1 MAMQGSGLMTIAR
14 KEFFDHVRSRKFLL
28 ILGIFL
34 VIAVVGIIS
43 GVADYNKS
51 LSTYNERISVAS
63 TSPTPDTMGEKPSIL
78 SVFSSVSTYIVFLG
92 AILGVAMGFDLVTKE
107 KESKSLKILLSH
119 PVYRDEVIN
128 GKALGSIAALVL
140 ALGIVLVLCLAALLV
155 CGIIPDPSELSLI
168 GVFGIVSFLFIFS
181 YFAIA
186 LFMSTISEESGSA
199 LIYTLI
205 IFIALSSLLPMLAND
220 TVMETLT
227 GSPPEFPRQ
236 LIDQMQTQGNTTKSV
251 SITFDSSGNDPAWQE
266 YSSKLNTYW
275 EKRQALTDTISLFS
289 PTMNYKKVSSSVTN
303 TESGNVLFSGSGD
316 GIGISTTSFTKAGF
330 QSVNVQNIVAD
341 NLENILALL
350 IFPILFFGL
359 SYLRFMRLDV
369 R

>member
-1 MAMQGSGLMTIAR
+1 MARQGSGLLTIAH
-14 KEFFDHVRSRKFLL
+14 KEFLDHVRSRKFLL

-51 LSTYNERISVAS
+51 LSVYNQHMSAAS
-63 TSPTPDTMGEKPSIL
+63 ASPAPDTMGDKPSIL
-78 SVFSSVSTYIVFLG
+78 SVFSSVSTYLVFLG
-92 AILGVAMGFDLVTKE
+92 AILGIAMGFDLVTKE

-128 GKALGSIAALVL
+128 GKALGSIAALAF
-140 ALGIVLVLCLAALLV
+140 ALGIVFVLCLAALLV
-155 CGIIPDPSELSLI
+155 CGIIPGSGELSLI
-168 GVFGIVSFLFIFS
+168 GVFAIVSFLFIFS

-186 LFMSTISEESGSA
+186 LFMSTVSEESGSA

-227 GSPPEFPRQ
+227 GSPPEFPRE
-236 LIDQMQTQGNTTKSV
+236 LVDRMETQGNTTKSV
-251 SITFDSSGNDPAWQE
+251 SFTFDSSGKDPAWQE
-266 YSSKLNTYW
+266 YSSKLNAYW
-275 EKRQALTDTISLFS
+275 EKRQALTDTLSLFS
-289 PTMNYKKVSSSVTN
+289 PTMNYQKISSSVTN
-303 TESGNVLFSGSGD
+303 TESGNVLISGTGSGT
-316 GIGISTTSFTKAGF
+316 GIVASSFTKAGF
-330 QSVNVQNIVAD
+330 QSVNVPDIIAGSLV
-341 NLENILALL
+341 NILALL